1 MSPVSRS
8 QNRSV
13 TAATCGLTST
23 RGWRHNAWPGG
34 RGSAANTSSA
44 APRRWPASSS
54 SSSAASSS
62 RDPRD
67 TFTTIAP
74 RGSRSST
81 PRSTAPCVSAVWGA
95 AITRQSLSAA
105 SRGTSSPPPPPPPP
119 PRPPPPRPAP
129 PPPPPPPPPPA
140 PRPPPPPPPPPPP
153 GAGGPGCRSPPPG
166 RRARP
171 RRPPSRRHRPRRP
184 APAPARPPSRRP
196 APRESPSRSPPGRA
210 KPRRTRRGP
219 PPAGGSLPRRHGP
232 DAGMVE
238 QRHHHLIVQPLGPP
252 ELEVHDQVHILAA
265 ALLLHDVQPPAAHP
279 ALQLLQYQRLRPRV
293 DPDAARRALAR
304 HDQLHAAQPLE
315 HEEHEQGGADRLE
328 VESRAQR
335 DPDRRDHPDRGGT
348 GQPHHHA
355 ARVQDRSGA
364 DEPDAR
370 DDLRGHPGR
379 DVVPRRHGDGEL
391 RVQDG
396 AEADQDI
403 RPEARGLPAEL
414 ALQTDRAAEDGA
426 ERELSH
432 QLEPEHLHGFVH
444 ELFHH

>member
-23 RGWRHNAWPGG
+23 RGWRHSGWPGG
-34 RGSAANTSSA
+34 SGSVANTSSA
-44 APRRWPASSS
+44 APRSWPASSS
-54 SSSAASSS
+54 SSSARSSS
-62 RDPRD
+62 SDPRD

-119 PRPPPPRPAP
+119 PRPPPPRP
-129 PPPPPPPPPPA
+129 PPPA
-140 PRPPPPPPPPPPP
+140 PPGRGGCPPPAAPGGGRRRLP
-153 GAGGPGCRSPPPG
+153 GAARPRCSSPPPG

-171 RRPPSRRHRPRRP
+171 RRPPSRRRRPRRP

-210 KPRRTRRGP
+210 RPRSTRRGP

-252 ELEVHDQVHILAA
+252 ELEVDDQVHILAA
-265 ALLLHDVQPPAAHP
+265 ALLLHDVQPRAAHHG
-279 ALQLLQYQRLRPRV
+279 LQLLQYRRLRPRV
-293 DPDAARRALAR
+293 DRDAARRRLAL
-304 HDQLHAAQPLE
+304 HDQLHPAQPLE
-315 HEEHEQGGADRLE
+315 PEE
-328 VESRAQR
+328 
-335 DPDRRDHPDRGGT
+335 
-348 GQPHHHA
+348 
-355 ARVQDRSGA
+355 
-364 DEPDAR
+364 
-370 DDLRGHPGR
+370 
-379 DVVPRRHGDGEL
+379 
-391 RVQDG
+391 
-396 AEADQDI
+396 
-403 RPEARGLPAEL
+403 PA
-414 ALQTDRAAEDGA
+414 
-426 ERELSH
+426 
-432 QLEPEHLHGFVH
+432 
-444 ELFHH
+444 